1 MSSSPA
7 GAVVDPAVAAR
18 VATRVD
24 QARELLAATVAR
36 REREV
41 LRLTETGEPDDALVA
56 RTFTDFLRQAD
67 EMRRNGAALVVATA
81 AGGDPVVGRMAVLDH
96 EKDVVLVPWHAPV
109 GQAHLLAPDRLLAT
123 EHPDGTIDLH
133 RLTADDVAL
142 ADTIRARMRAAA
154 VRDRMSDP
162 LATLTAEQGDVLSM
176 VSATDGDVVL
186 TGPPGS
192 GKSAI
197 VMVELARRLLS
208 SDTPSHYRVLF
219 VTGTTRLARRAEALT
234 RLLGTASVTPV
245 PQEHVLRFLGITD
258 TATPA
263 AGHQDGDLA
272 LPRALDR
279 AFAARRDLLA
289 GGGAVPHPLGRVP
302 ADEIDSV
309 VRVRARAATQSY
321 RDSQRALATAIATE
335 YQQLVP
341 GERSRDAADAAV
353 AALRPALTPSR
364 LVALATDGTT
374 LPRPIKAAATAYARR
389 LVDGAPRA
397 NQHDWD
403 LVVVDE
409 YQRLPDI
416 VLALLRAR
424 TGTLL
429 LSGDPLQSFAGAD
442 AADHLATTTQ
452 ATLRTSLRLPA
463 GIAAWIDRFWV
474 GHGRPPPG
482 IRSAVA
488 GGILEEVEASDPAAV
503 DDCVAA
509 ALAGADPGV
518 TAVIAPAGLA
528 RTRDD
533 WLDATEAVGL
543 EWPHVVLV
551 DPERTWREA
560 GPAGVFIGASR
571 AIDRLTVVAD

>member
-1 MSSSPA
+1 MSPTPS
-7 GAVVDPAVAAR
+7 GATVDPAVATR
-18 VATRVD
+18 VMARVD
-24 QARELLAATVAR
+24 QARGLLAATIAR

-41 LRLTETGEPDDALVA
+41 LRLTETGDPDDALVA
-56 RTFTDFLRQAD
+56 RSFTDFLRQAD
-67 EMRRNGAALVVATA
+67 EMRRNGAALVVATGA
-81 AGGDPVVGRMAVLDH
+81 DGEPVVGRMAVLDPDK
-96 EKDVVLVPWHAPV
+96 EVVLVPWHAPV

-162 LATLTAEQGDVLSM
+162 LATLTAEQGEVLAM
-176 VSATDGDVVL
+176 VSAANGDVVL

-258 TATPA
+258 LPTPA
-263 AGHQDGDLA
+263 AGHDDGDLA
-272 LPRALDR
+272 LPRALEST
-279 AFAARRDLLA
+279 FAAHRDLLSRPEP
-289 GGGAVPHPLGRVP
+289 VPHPLGQVP
-302 ADEIDSV
+302 AGEIDSV
-309 VRVRARAATQSY
+309 LRVRARAATQSY
-321 RDSQRALATAIATE
+321 RDSQRALAEAIATE

-341 GERSRDAADAAV
+341 GERSRQAAADAV
-353 AALRPALTPSR
+353 VALRPALTPSG
-364 LVALATDGTT
+364 LVALATDGAT
-374 LPRPIKAAATAYARR
+374 LARPVKVAATAYARR

-416 VLALLRAR
+416 VLALLRRR
-424 TGTLL
+424 TPTLL

-442 AADHLATTTQ
+442 AAGHLATSTQ
-452 ATLRTSLRLPA
+452 ATLRTSLRLPSA
-463 GIAAWIDRFWV
+463 IAAWIDRFWV
-474 GHGRPPPG
+474 DHDEVPPS

-488 GGILEEVEASDPAAV
+488 GGNVEEVTAGRSGSL
-503 DDCVAA
+503 DDRVAA
-509 ALAGADPGV
+509 ALAGDEPGAA
-518 TAVIAPAGLA
+518 AVIAASSLA

-551 DPERTWREA
+551 DPERTWHED

-571 AIDRLTVVAD
+571 AIDRLTVVS